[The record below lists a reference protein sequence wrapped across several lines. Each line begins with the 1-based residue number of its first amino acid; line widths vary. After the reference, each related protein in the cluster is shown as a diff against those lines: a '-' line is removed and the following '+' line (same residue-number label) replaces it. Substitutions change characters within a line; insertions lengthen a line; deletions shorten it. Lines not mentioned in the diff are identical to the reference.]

1 MVSVA
6 LSQRLLH
13 VDGRVEHSDT
23 TNGEHRLADEIVKQS
38 ALKNEIAASSRED
51 CVHTKTMVPQ
61 NMMWECMRIL

>member
-23 TNGEHRLADEIVKQS
+23 TNGERRLADEIVKQP
-38 ALKNEIAASSRED
+38 ALKNEKAAPSRKD
-51 CVHTKTMVPQ
+51 CVQTKTVVPQ
-61 NMMWECMRIL
+61 KMMWECMRIL